1 MSRCALAGNR
11 RVPHPVTILCGPTAS
26 GKSALALELA
36 ARDNGVIINA
46 DSMQL
51 YDALP
56 LLSARPGA
64 DDLRAAPHRLY
75 GCLPVH
81 EKSSAQRWRDR
92 ALDEINT
99 AITNG
104 QHPILVGGTGLYIK
118 SLCVGFS
125 PIPDVPPDIRA
136 KGVAMQRE
144 LGNPAFHAALAARD
158 SVMGAR
164 LNPNDTQRLIRAWE
178 VLEASGKSLSHWQTQ
193 PPIPPPENLHFT
205 IRVLTPERDWL
216 YARCD
221 RRFDMMMAMGALDEV
236 AAAMAV
242 LNDDM
247 PITHALGYR
256 PLRDHLKGLLSLE
269 DAITAA
275 KAETRQYAKRQ
286 DTWFRH
292 QVGESTQVTVI
303 RETVSG

>member
-1 MSRCALAGNR
+1 MT
-11 RVPHPVTILCGPTAS
+11 PVTILCGPTAS

-36 ARDNGVIINA
+36 ARENGVIINA

-64 DDLRAAPHRLY
+64 DDLNAAPHRLY

-81 EKSSAQRWRDR
+81 EKSSAQRWRDW
-92 ALDEINT
+92 ALDEIDA
-99 AITNG
+99 AIKAG

-118 SLCVGFS
+118 ALCEGFS
-125 PIPDVPPDIRA
+125 PIPDVPPDIRTR
-136 KGVAMQRE
+136 GVAMQRE
-144 LGNPAFHAALAARD
+144 LGNPAFHAALAQRD
-158 SVMGAR
+158 PVMAAR

-178 VLEASGKSLSHWQTQ
+178 VLEASGQSLAHWQAQAPT
-193 PPIPPPENLHFT
+193 PPPGDFHFT
-205 IRVLTPERDWL
+205 VRILTPERDWL

-236 AAAMAV
+236 ASGMAV
-242 LNDDM
+242 LDDDM

-292 QVGESTQVTVI
+292 QVRESARVTVI
-303 RETVSG
+303 RESVSD